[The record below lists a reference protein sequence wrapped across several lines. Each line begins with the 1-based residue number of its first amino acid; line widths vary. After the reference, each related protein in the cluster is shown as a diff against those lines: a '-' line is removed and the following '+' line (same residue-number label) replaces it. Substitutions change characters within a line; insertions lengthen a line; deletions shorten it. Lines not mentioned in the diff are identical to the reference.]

1 MSRTAELAA
10 RRAIWFLVI
19 TVLAFTAASVFGW
32 CFGGYL

>member
-1 MSRTAELAA
+1 MTRAAERAA

-19 TVLAFTAASVFGW
+19 TVLALTAASVFGW